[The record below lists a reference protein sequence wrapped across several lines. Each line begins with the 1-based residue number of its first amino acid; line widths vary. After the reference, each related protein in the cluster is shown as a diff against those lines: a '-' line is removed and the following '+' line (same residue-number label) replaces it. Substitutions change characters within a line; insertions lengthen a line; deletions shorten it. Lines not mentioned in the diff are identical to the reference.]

1 MSHILSE
8 SELSQKDMR
17 MLRRLEK
24 YFLSS
29 LERHRIE
36 KELEAIRAAMD
47 TLVAKEQDLQ
57 EEKRRLL
64 STREATV

>member
-1 MSHILSE
+1 MSRILSE

-47 TLVAKEQDLQ
+47 ILKQKDRDLLVEHDNLMGAVL
-57 EEKRRLL
+57 
-64 STREATV
+64 

>member
-1 MSHILSE
+1 
-8 SELSQKDMR
+8 